1 MPLIL
6 DRLSINK
13 IIPQQEYHFQKVENL
28 IMKKNQPLRGQ
39 KEINH
44 GFKKIGC

>member
-1 MPLIL
+1 LLLIV

-13 IIPQQEYHFQKVENL
+13 IIPQQEYHLQKVKKL
-28 IMKKNQPLRGQ
+28 IMNKNQPLRGQ
-39 KEINH
+39 TEINH

>member
-13 IIPQQEYHFQKVENL
+13 IIPQQECHFQKVEKL
-28 IMKKNQPLRGQ
+28 IINKKQHLRGQ
-39 KEINH
+39 TEINH